1 MSTTF
6 WQSQNEIGFP
16 KHQLV
21 IQKFWTLICQLS
33 IILKLQMREN
43 KCSNFIVNRE
53 TTLGA
58 HQNYV
63 HIKIDTNYFSLKKS
77 LLVQKNITYF
87 KPKLHFL
94 PGYTQLVLIQEMR
107 LVYSLVYHMQS
118 AIQHL
123 NETTDKSLPY
133 MVSTLTF
140 RFLNKNDSN

>member
-63 HIKIDTNYFSLKKS
+63 HIKIDTNYLSLKNPCWSRKILHILS
-77 LLVQKNITYF
+77 QNFISYLVTPSSF
-87 KPKLHFL
+87 
-94 PGYTQLVLIQEMR
+94 
-107 LVYSLVYHMQS
+107 
-118 AIQHL
+118 
-123 NETTDKSLPY
+123 
-133 MVSTLTF
+133 
-140 RFLNKNDSN
+140 